1 MSHLPP
7 GRRFSLAL
15 CAVAI
20 SALCFRPQVA
30 TALVTRGDE
39 FLARGDAQSARTY
52 YQRAMLVDANS
63 GTAVDRFVFAA
74 VMAHDD
80 KLLPDAVAAASA
92 FLSRHSADAT
102 VLEDRALCLQR
113 ARRFSAAAA
122 DFATAAQV
130 SGSARDSTFAGWAEL
145 RAGNRAR
152 ARQRF
157 EQALLRRPDYAP
169 AKAALRKVR
178 PDRA

>member
-1 MSHLPP
+1 MSHLRP
-7 GRRFSLAL
+7 GRRFSIAL

-30 TALVTRGDE
+30 NALVTRGDE

-52 YQRAMLVDANS
+52 YQRAMLLDANS
-63 GTAVDRFVFAA
+63 AAAVDRFVFAA
-74 VMAHDD
+74 VMAHVDN
-80 KLLPDAVAAASA
+80 LLPVAVAAASA

-122 DFATAAQV
+122 DFAAAARI

-157 EQALLRRPDYAP
+157 EEALSQRRDYAP
-169 AKAALRKVR
+169 AKAALRKVH
-178 PDRA
+178 P